1 MMSASI
7 RSRRSA
13 SCWARWERLVAFASG
28 REPEFVRANV
38 MLPRAIF
45 VRRPRHAPRARGG
58 AAGQFILSL
67 TKRPDHHHAPTWRWI
82 VGPRRA
88 AGDCGEERPMPI
100 FQSERG
106 RLHYEELGA
115 GRPVLL
121 IHGFTNYGL
130 AWAPQ
135 LAALVHAGY
144 RVILP
149 DLHGHGASAPATS
162 LCTVADLAADMV
174 RLLDPPPVGCAP

>member
-1 MMSASI
+1 
-7 RSRRSA
+7 
-13 SCWARWERLVAFASG
+13 
-28 REPEFVRANV
+28 
-38 MLPRAIF
+38 
-45 VRRPRHAPRARGG
+45 
-58 AAGQFILSL
+58 
-67 TKRPDHHHAPTWRWI
+67 
-82 VGPRRA
+82 
-88 AGDCGEERPMPI
+88 MPI
-100 FQSERG
+100 FQSDRG

-115 GRPVLL
+115 GRPILL

-174 RLLDPPPVGCAP
+174 ALLDTSPSAAQRCAASLSAGWSLSSLPLNGRTASLPLSWRTVAPRSSDLK